1 MLDINL
7 IRKDPE
13 FVKAALAKREYE
25 VDFTELLQW
34 DARRKEIIAEG
45 GAQPHQQG
53 DPAPEEGRRRCC
65 CRHGADEGIR

>member
-45 GAQPHQQG
+45 ESAQGGAQPHQQG
-53 DPAPEEGRRRCC
+53 DSRA
-65 CRHGADEGIR
+65 